1 MRGAGRLLPSFA
13 LSFCAVFAQSFLV
26 AAVAAQP
33 VSSDVERSI
42 ADVRDRLTYAEYDTA
57 IQLARQLLGSAS
69 LDASQRNRTL
79 EVLAVAYIATR
90 DEQSANEVLRD
101 LFARDPRHRLTDE
114 SASPRVQAVFAR
126 ARDARVPQVP
136 VTIEV
141 RADASS
147 GAQEI
152 LARTTTGGDAVQ
164 ELRLAYRQ
172 SGESAF
178 TRVVM
183 PVRDGIARAAVPVPV
198 RRDSEHVIE
207 YFVEALSPSLH
218 VLATSGN
225 EADPLRLVVA
235 ASQTVVAPI
244 GPENPA
250 VPIVPED
257 DDYSVLEQWWFWTLI
272 VLAVGGG
279 VTAGLF
285 LGPLAPEPPE
295 GSLGSIRLQ

>member
-1 MRGAGRLLPSFA
+1 MRGAGRLLASLGLF
-13 LSFCAVFAQSFLV
+13 SCAFFAQS
-26 AAVAAQP
+26 VAAQP
-33 VSSDVERSI
+33 ASSDVERSI

-57 IQLARQLLGSAS
+57 IELARQLLSSGS

-79 EVLAVAYIATR
+79 EVLAIAHIATR
-90 DEQSANEVLRD
+90 DEQSANDVLRQ
-101 LFARDPRHRLTDE
+101 LFARDPRHRLTDD

-136 VTIEV
+136 VTIEA
-141 RADASS
+141 RAETAT
-147 GAQEI
+147 GAAQI
-152 LARTTTGGDAVQ
+152 LARTTSGADAVQ

-183 PVRDGIARAAVPVPV
+183 PVRDGIARAAVPMPV
-198 RRDSEHVIE
+198 QRSSEHVVE

-218 VLATSGN
+218 VLATSGS
-225 EADPLRLVVA
+225 EADPLRLAVA
-235 ASQTVVAPI
+235 ATSTTVLPT
-244 GPENPA
+244 GPQDPV
-250 VPIVPED
+250 VPIVPEED
-257 DDYSVLEQWWFWTLI
+257 EYSVLEQWWFWTLI